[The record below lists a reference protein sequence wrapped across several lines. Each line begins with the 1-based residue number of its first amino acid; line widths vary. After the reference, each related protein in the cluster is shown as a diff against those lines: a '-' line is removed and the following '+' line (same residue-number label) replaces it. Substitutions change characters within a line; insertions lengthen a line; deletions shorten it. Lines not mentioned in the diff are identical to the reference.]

1 MHIMKLTVL
10 IADDETMPRTTLRD
24 HLPWENLH
32 VEKVVLA
39 SDGLDALDQAKKHHP
54 DIIISD
60 MKMPHLNGLEL
71 AAAVRNFLPSC
82 QFIFLSGYT
91 DKEYLKGAIK
101 LKAASY
107 VEKPID
113 LDEITNAICEVVTEL
128 QHDFMADPK
137 FLFFRGE
144 SKNTEAL
151 NSQEYL
157 CDKSLLRQLESNI
170 RQIKQDDTLL
180 MLNTMLSDIKECE
193 GTSPDYIRHLYRQ
206 IIFMFL
212 HAAESRNIQSITS
225 QTDSLLYT
233 GAKQPTLNQLW
244 DTLLQTALV
253 YFSVLLSSDQDIT
266 SKVDRFLEKNH
277 CNAALTVQEVA
288 DNLGFTYTYLCS
300 AYKKNCGKT
309 VNQRLTEIRV
319 QNAKKLLA
327 STNKKL
333 YEIAHAVGYADGKYF
348 VKVFTRETGLSSNQY
363 RERHTYEE

>member
-1 MHIMKLTVL
+1 MKLTVL
-10 IADDETMPRTTLRD
+10 IADDETMPRITLRD
-24 HLPWENLH
+24 YLPWGDFS
-32 VEKVVLA
+32 VDKVVLA
-39 SDGLDALDQAKKHHP
+39 SDGQEALKLAKAHHP
-54 DIIISD
+54 DIMISD

-71 AAAVRNFLPSC
+71 AAAVRDFLPSC

-113 LDEITNAICEVVTEL
+113 LDEIANAIREVVADL
-128 QHDFMADPK
+128 QRDFMADPK

-144 SKNTEAL
+144 TQNTEAL

-157 CDKSLLRQLESNI
+157 CDKSLLRQLENSI
-170 RQIKQDDTLL
+170 RQIKQDDTYL

-193 GTSPDYIRHLYRQ
+193 GTSPDYIRHLYGQ
-206 IIFMFL
+206 IIFLFL
-212 HAAESRNIQSITS
+212 HAAESQNVQSIIS
-225 QTDSLLYT
+225 QADSLLYT

-244 DTLLQTALV
+244 DTLLQTAQI
-253 YFSVLLSSDQDIT
+253 YFSSLLSSDQDIT
-266 SKVDRFLEKNH
+266 SKVDRFLEKNYR
-277 CNAALTVQEVA
+277 NAALTVQEVA

-300 AYKKNCGKT
+300 AYKKSCGKT

-319 QNAKKLLA
+319 QKANELLT

-333 YEIAHAVGYADGKYF
+333 YEVANAVGYADGKYF
-348 VKVFTRETGLSSNQY
+348 VKVFTRETGLSPKQY
-363 RERHTYEE
+363 RERHAYEE

>member
-1 MHIMKLTVL
+1 MKLTVL
-10 IADDETMPRTTLRD
+10 IADDETMPRITLRD
-24 HLPWENLH
+24 HLPWGDFFID
-32 VEKVVLA
+32 KIVLA
-39 SDGLDALDQAKKHHP
+39 SDGQEALELAKAHHP

-71 AAAVRNFLPSC
+71 AAAVRDFLPSC

-113 LDEITNAICEVVTEL
+113 LDEITDAIREVVADL

-144 SKNTEAL
+144 TQNTEAL
-151 NSQEYL
+151 NLQEYL
-157 CDKSLLRQLESNI
+157 CDKSLLRQLENNI
-170 RQIKQDDTLL
+170 RQVKQDDTLL
-180 MLNTMLSDIKECE
+180 TLNTMLSDIKECE

-212 HAAESRNIQSITS
+212 HAAESQNIHSIIS

-244 DTLLQTALV
+244 DTLLQTAQI
-253 YFSVLLSSDQDIT
+253 YFSSLLNSDQDIT
-266 SKVDRFLEKNH
+266 SKVDRFLEKNY

-300 AYKKNCGKT
+300 AYKKSCGKT

-319 QNAKKLLA
+319 QNAKELLTA
-327 STNKKL
+327 TNKKL
-333 YEIAHAVGYADGKYF
+333 YEVANCVGYVDGKYF
-348 VKVFTRETGLSSNQY
+348 VKVFTRETGLSPKQY
-363 RERHTYEE
+363 RERHAYEE